1 MKLDLNNFDHLL
13 DEAMK
18 GRQGP
23 LDEASA
29 TDLVR
34 QMVKR
39 FYERAL
45 RGELTHE
52 LGYEKHDVA
61 GHRSGNSRNGTSP
74 KTMKGELGN
83 LVLEVPRDRN
93 GEFEPQL
100 IAKHQTRLL
109 GFDEKMISMYARGM
123 STRDI
128 QAHLQEMYGVEVS
141 PGLISEVTNE
151 VMEEVK
157 TWQSRPLEPLYAIV
171 YLDALVVKIRHNGR
185 VENRAVFVAI
195 GIDCQGKKDVL
206 GLWTSATE
214 GAKFWLGVLTELKNR
229 GVKDVLIVC
238 VDGLKGFPQAIET
251 AFPQAQVQCC
261 IVHAIRASLKYVS
274 WKERQAVAAD
284 LKPIYRAA
292 TEPQAR
298 LELEAFKLK
307 WDGKY
312 PSIVKLW
319 KSNWETLTPFFEFPE
334 EIRKIIYTTNAIESL
349 NSTIRRIIKTRGSF
363 PNEEAAIK
371 LLYLAIRNLTAK
383 WDTIH
388 GWKEAMNRFQIT
400 AGERIEA
407 ALALGA

>member
-1 MKLDLNNFDHLL
+1 
-13 DEAMK
+13 MK
-18 GRQGP
+18 GRPGP

-29 TDLVR
+29 TELMR
-34 QMVKR
+34 QMMKR
-39 FYERAL
+39 IYERAL
-45 RGELTHE
+45 RGELTHQ
-52 LGYEKHDVA
+52 LGYEKHGVA

-74 KTMKGELGN
+74 KTMKGELGT
-83 LVLEVPRDRN
+83 LVLDVPRDRN
-93 GEFEPQL
+93 GDFEPQL

-109 GFDEKMISMYARGM
+109 GFDDKMISMYARGM

-128 QAHLQEMYGVEVS
+128 QAHFQEMYGVEVS

-151 VMEEVK
+151 VMEAVK
-157 TWQSRPLEPLYAIV
+157 AWQSRPLEPLYAIV
-171 YLDALVVKIRHNGR
+171 YLDALIVKIRHNGR

-195 GIDCQGKKDVL
+195 GIDWDGKKDVL

-229 GVKDVLIVC
+229 GVKDILIVC

-261 IVHAIRASLKYVS
+261 IVHAIRASLHYVN
-274 WKERQAVAAD
+274 WKERRAVAAD

-298 LELEAFKLK
+298 LELEAFASK
-307 WDGKY
+307 WGSKY
-312 PSIVKLW
+312 GSIVNLW
-319 KSNWETLTPFFEFPE
+319 NSNWETLTPFFEYPE
-334 EIRKIIYTTNAIESL
+334 EIRKIIYTTNAVESL
-349 NSTIRRIIKTRGSF
+349 NSTVRKSIRTRGSF
-363 PNEEAAIK
+363 PSDEAALK

-383 WDTIH
+383 WDTIQ
-388 GWKEAMNRFQIT
+388 GWKDAMNRFRIT
-400 AGERIEA
+400 AGDRIDA